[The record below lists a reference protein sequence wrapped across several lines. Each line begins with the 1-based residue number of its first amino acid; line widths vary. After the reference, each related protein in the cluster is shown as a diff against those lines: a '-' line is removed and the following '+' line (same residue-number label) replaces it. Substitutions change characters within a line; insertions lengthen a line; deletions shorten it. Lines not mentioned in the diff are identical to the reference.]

1 MADIRSYMKEK
12 EKREQKKTGY
22 REKIFRH
29 KLSNVYRFLL
39 VLVAVIA
46 LVALAMV
53 QYRKHIYTDYDVVA
67 SVPRE
72 NASGAVDRRLGQA
85 ILTYSKDG
93 AHCTDTKGNVTW
105 NQTYEIQDIKL
116 AISGN
121 TVAIGSYNG
130 RSIYV
135 QNAEKQLTE
144 ITTTMP
150 IRNLTVSESGYV
162 TAVLDSTDVA
172 LLNTYNV
179 NGEMIYQGQA
189 HMTESGYPAAVS
201 LSPNGELLCVAY
213 WYVDA
218 GILKTNI
225 AFYNFGPVGEN
236 VNDYMVSVYSY
247 THTLI
252 HQVQYMNNCT
262 PFAVGDNRLTIYSG
276 SHTPVETAGF
286 LIDEE
291 IISVFYSD
299 KYIGLVFRAE
309 DSDKLYRMDVFDTAA
324 EKVGSFDINIEYTDI
339 FFDQDTFVAYNET
352 ECMIMTM
359 DKIAKFAGEFSET
372 VRLMLPTNGA
382 YKYLLVTDDS
392 IETIQLK

>member
-150 IRNLTVSESGYV
+150 IRSLTVSESGYV

-247 THTLI
+247 TDTLI
-252 HQVQYMNNCT
+252 PQVQFMNNST
-262 PFAVGDNRLTIYSG
+262 AFAVGDNRLTIYSG

>member
-121 TVAIGSYNG
+121 TVAVGSYNG

-247 THTLI
+247 TDTLI
-252 HQVQYMNNCT
+252 PQVQFMNNST
-262 PFAVGDNRLTIYSG
+262 AFAVGDNRLTIYSG

>member
-150 IRNLTVSESGYV
+150 IRNLTISESGYV

-247 THTLI
+247 TDTLI
-252 HQVQYMNNCT
+252 PQVQFMNNST
-262 PFAVGDNRLTIYSG
+262 AFAVGDNRLTIYSG

>member
-46 LVALAMV
+46 LVALVMV

-247 THTLI
+247 TDTLI
-252 HQVQYMNNCT
+252 PQVQFMNNST
-262 PFAVGDNRLTIYSG
+262 AFAVGDNRLTIYSG

-372 VRLMLPTNGA
+372 VRLMLPTSGA

>member
-247 THTLI
+247 TDTLI
-252 HQVQYMNNCT
+252 PQVQFMNNST
-262 PFAVGDNRLTIYSG
+262 AFAVGDNRLTIYSG

-372 VRLMLPTNGA
+372 VRLMLPTSGA

>member
-179 NGEMIYQGQA
+179 NGEMIYQGQ
-189 HMTESGYPAAVS
+189 
-201 LSPNGELLCVAY
+201 
-213 WYVDA
+213 D
-218 GILKTNI
+218 
-225 AFYNFGPVGEN
+225 
-236 VNDYMVSVYSY
+236 
-247 THTLI
+247 
-252 HQVQYMNNCT
+252 
-262 PFAVGDNRLTIYSG
+262 
-276 SHTPVETAGF
+276 ET
-286 LIDEE
+286 
-291 IISVFYSD
+291 
-299 KYIGLVFRAE
+299 R
-309 DSDKLYRMDVFDTAA
+309 
-324 EKVGSFDINIEYTDI
+324 
-339 FFDQDTFVAYNET
+339 Q
-352 ECMIMTM
+352 
-359 DKIAKFAGEFSET
+359 
-372 VRLMLPTNGA
+372 
-382 YKYLLVTDDS
+382 
-392 IETIQLK
+392 

>member
-121 TVAIGSYNG
+121 TVAIGSYKG

-247 THTLI
+247 TDTLI
-252 HQVQYMNNCT
+252 PQVQFMNNST
-262 PFAVGDNRLTIYSG
+262 AFAVGDNRLTIYSG

>member
-1 MADIRSYMKEK
+1 M
-12 EKREQKKTGY
+12 
-22 REKIFRH
+22 
-29 KLSNVYRFLL
+29 
-39 VLVAVIA
+39 
-46 LVALAMV
+46 
-53 QYRKHIYTDYDVVA
+53 
-67 SVPRE
+67 
-72 NASGAVDRRLGQA
+72 
-85 ILTYSKDG
+85 
-93 AHCTDTKGNVTW
+93 
-105 NQTYEIQDIKL
+105 
-116 AISGN
+116 
-121 TVAIGSYNG
+121 
-130 RSIYV
+130 
-135 QNAEKQLTE
+135 
-144 ITTTMP
+144 
-150 IRNLTVSESGYV
+150 
-162 TAVLDSTDVA
+162 
-172 LLNTYNV
+172 
-179 NGEMIYQGQA
+179 
-189 HMTESGYPAAVS
+189 
-201 LSPNGELLCVAY
+201 AY

-247 THTLI
+247 TDTLI
-252 HQVQYMNNCT
+252 PQVQFMNNST
-262 PFAVGDNRLTIYSG
+262 AFAVGDNRLTIYSG

>member
-121 TVAIGSYNG
+121 TVVIGSYNG

-247 THTLI
+247 TDTLI
-252 HQVQYMNNCT
+252 PQVQFMNNST
-262 PFAVGDNRLTIYSG
+262 AFAVGDNRLTIYSG

>member
-247 THTLI
+247 TDTLI
-252 HQVQYMNNCT
+252 PQAQFMNNST
-262 PFAVGDNRLTIYSG
+262 AFAVGDNRLTIYSG

>member
-72 NASGAVDRRLGQA
+72 NASGTVDRRLGQA

-247 THTLI
+247 TDTLI
-252 HQVQYMNNCT
+252 PQVQFMNNST
-262 PFAVGDNRLTIYSG
+262 AFAVGDNRLTIYSG

>member
-247 THTLI
+247 TDTLI
-252 HQVQYMNNCT
+252 PQVQFMNNST
-262 PFAVGDNRLTIYSG
+262 AFAVGDNRLTIYSG

>member
-12 EKREQKKTGY
+12 EKREQKKTGH

-247 THTLI
+247 TDTLI
-252 HQVQYMNNCT
+252 PQVQFMNNST
-262 PFAVGDNRLTIYSG
+262 AFAVGDNRLTIYSG